1 MDAIDRYRGSIV
13 GLAVGDALGHPTE
26 FVSSVAAIHARWGG
40 PVVDFQRAGSHPA
53 GTFTDDTQM
62 TIAVARGLIR
72 SGHADLDAMMKT
84 LGEEFVA
91 WARSPENN
99 RAPGG
104 TCLRGCSAL
113 KNGVAW
119 RLAGVA
125 DSKGCGA
132 AMRAAP
138 VGLYF
143 ADDIDMM
150 IRVAAAQSALTHRH
164 PTGIASGVAAAAAVA
179 HVLRTGSLEG
189 ILDFTRD
196 CVAKLDRDLLL
207 ELGCHPPLADAIGN
221 REMLAAL
228 DDTRAALEKETDDV
242 CSLLGGAWV
251 GESAVATALWC
262 VLKANGDFQESIV
275 RGANSSGDSDSIA
288 TIAGSITGALHGLA
302 GIAERYRTGVEKSGL
317 LEEIASEL
325 HRAKH
330 GADLER
336 TPGALDIF
344 GAQRQLPRP
353 PEATTEA
360 GAAVSEIEDLEA
372 QIKHHN
378 KLYWDDAKPEISD
391 TDYDKLVRRL
401 KALAPDSPVLD
412 AMGPSK
418 PAELGSSFTHAE
430 AMLSLDKCY
439 EPQEL
444 ADWATTFEGSS
455 VAMPK
460 FDGIA
465 CSLHFDDKGRLVRAV
480 TRGDGKVGDD
490 ITANA
495 IHIKDIP
502 KKTKAKKALEVRGE
516 IYMSLSVFARYKA
529 EGMANP
535 RNLTA
540 GAIKQKDAKKSAAYT
555 LSFAGYDLIGSDLP
569 TQVDAL
575 AYLEEMGF
583 PKVDHY
589 VLDRADV
596 FRGYEEFAKQ
606 RPSLDYEID
615 GVVFKAN
622 SVKEQRRLGHTS
634 HHPRYAIAYKFQGD
648 SGTTK
653 LVDIEW
659 SVARTGAIT
668 PVAIVEPVALSGVT
682 VTRASL
688 HHAGFL
694 QKLDLTIGA
703 EVEIVR
709 RGGVIPNVERVVK
722 AGGAKYEIPTECPS
736 CKRGAEMRKDF
747 LFCKDPSTCRD
758 AIIGQLGHYAGTTDM
773 MGFGGSILAGAYDAG
788 MLSSPADFY
797 KLTWEQLSKLDRCGE
812 KVAKK
817 LIKEVDKKRKL
828 ELGTFLRALGI
839 HELGK
844 KISELLA
851 NQYGT
856 LDAVLAL
863 EEAELAAAH
872 GVGGVIAKSVT
883 EGLKEMRPLI
893 DALAKEVELAAP
905 AKGGSTGPLAGKSF
919 VFTGKMV
926 AFARSEGEKRV
937 RALGGAVLGSV
948 AKGLDY
954 LVVGADKTGGPST
967 KQKAADKL
975 IAAGASLAILSEDE
989 YLAMVDG
996 SAAPAAAKDAPPDA
1010 AADEKPGDAEKTS
1023 GNDKG
1028 QMKLF

>member
-1 MDAIDRYRGSIV
+1 MDSAERYRGSIV

-26 FVSSVAAIHARWGG
+26 FVQSVASIHSRWGG

-62 TIAVARGLIR
+62 TIAVGRALIR
-72 SGHADLDAMMKT
+72 AGHADLDSMMQV

-91 WARSPENN
+91 WARSPDNN

-104 TCLRGCSAL
+104 TCLRGCSSL
-113 KNGVAW
+113 QNGVEW
-119 RLAGVA
+119 RSAGVA
-125 DSKGCGA
+125 ESKGCGA

-143 ADDIDMM
+143 ADDIDLM
-150 IRVAAAQSALTHRH
+150 IRVAAAQSSLTHRH
-164 PTGIASGVAAAAAVA
+164 PTGIASSVAAAAPVA
-179 HVLRTGSLEG
+179 HVLRTGSLDG
-189 ILDFTRD
+189 ILEFTRD
-196 CVAKLDRDLLL
+196 CVAKLDRELLL
-207 ELGCHPPLADAIGN
+207 ELGCHPPLAQSIGN
-221 REMLAAL
+221 REMLEAL
-228 DDTRAALEKETDDV
+228 DDTRTALDKETDDV
-242 CSLLGGAWV
+242 CSLLGGAWI
-251 GESAVATALWC
+251 GEEAVASALWC
-262 VLKANGDFQESIV
+262 VLKAKGDYQESIV

-288 TIAGSITGALHGLA
+288 TIAGSITGALVGLG
-302 GIAERYRTGVEKSGL
+302 GIEERYRTGVEKAGL
-317 LEEIASEL
+317 LEEIASAL

-330 GADLER
+330 GVDLER
-336 TPGALDIF
+336 TPEVLDIF
-344 GAQRQLPRP
+344 GAQRRFPTP
-353 PEATTEA
+353 TGK
-360 GAAVSEIEDLEA
+360 GAAVTEIEDLEA

-378 KLYWDDAKPEISD
+378 KLYWDDAAPEISD
-391 TDYDKLVRRL
+391 PDYDKLVRRL
-401 KALAPDSPVLD
+401 KALAPNSPVLEH
-412 AMGPSK
+412 MGPSQ

-444 ADWATTFEGSS
+444 ADWATTFEGTS

-465 CSLHFDDKGRLVRAV
+465 CSLHYDDKGRLVRAV
-480 TRGDGKVGDD
+480 TRGDGKSGDD

-540 GAIKQKDAKKSAAYT
+540 GAIKQKDAKKSAAYN
-555 LSFAGYDLIGSDLP
+555 LSFAGYDLIGSDVP

-575 AYLEEMGF
+575 AALVEMGF

-589 VLDRADV
+589 VLDRADL

-694 QKLDLTIGA
+694 QKLDLTVGA

-736 CKRGAEMRKDF
+736 CKRGAVMRKDF
-747 LFCKDPSTCRD
+747 LYCEDPSTCRD

-817 LIKEVDKKRKL
+817 LVKEVDKKRKL

-839 HELGK
+839 NELGK
-844 KISELLA
+844 KVSELLA

-872 GVGGVIAKSVT
+872 GVGGVIAKSVI
-883 EGLKEMRPLI
+883 EGLREMRPLI

-905 AKGGSTGPLAGKSF
+905 EKGGSSGPLAGKSF

-948 AKGLDY
+948 AKGLDF

-975 IAAGASLAILSEDE
+975 IAAGAELKILSEDE
-989 YLAMVDG
+989 YLAMVRDDASLRADG
-996 SAAPAAAKDAPPDA
+996 SAITAVKDDLPAT
-1010 AADEKPGDAEKTS
+1010 ADESDDSSSVA
-1023 GNDKG
+1023 DKG